1 LPIDAIRDGVPSGTP
16 PRRALLGFAIVVAVL
31 LMHGMASTSGCSGGM
46 PMPTATTGPAAM
58 AVMTSPAEAT
68 SATGPLW
75 TALRDGGGG
84 EMCVSL
90 PASQWS
96 LGVLVLV
103 VIAAAAGHDR
113 PGQATP
119 RRHALAWRGPPVTG
133 AALLT
138 RIGISR
144 T

>member
-1 LPIDAIRDGVPSGTP
+1 MPIGAIRGGVPAGTR
-16 PRRALLGFAIVVAVL
+16 PRLALLGFAIAVAVL

-46 PMPTATTGPAAM
+46 PMPPTTMGQ
-58 AVMTSPAEAT
+58 AVMTSPAEAA
-68 SATGPLW
+68 SPTGPLW

-84 EMCVSL
+84 DMCVSL
-90 PASQWS
+90 PASHWS

-103 VIAAAAGHDR
+103 VMAAAACRDR

-119 RRHALAWRGPPVTG
+119 RRYALAWRGPPVTG
-133 AALLT
+133 TALLT